1 MRTWS
6 ILLQERPI
14 GRLQCLGKARI
25 ETDLNLCTEPP
36 LRGTAMS
43 VLTKQC
49 LLIQVLEPPCV
60 YVDGYHVALEGPREG
75 IRYLNCGTFGH
86 QPFGDTLEGRLE
98 HPCIPEQQV
107 NVRHRA
113 PS

>member
-1 MRTWS
+1 
-6 ILLQERPI
+6 
-14 GRLQCLGKARI
+14 
-25 ETDLNLCTEPP
+25 
-36 LRGTAMS
+36 MS

-75 IRYLNCGTFGH
+75 IRYLNCGTFSH

-107 NVRHRA
+107 NARHRA